1 MFVFSKIYCIIKL
14 LIKGVKDPMKKVLK
28 SASLA
33 AVTLSLVAAPVFA
46 AGDDAFADQLDQVIN
61 TFVNWAA
68 ILAGLIAL
76 GYLIYAGIKY
86 VTSAGD
92 PGKTEE
98 AQKQIVSAMIGLAI
112 VILSYTI
119 LRVVLYLFGVG
130 FGVGMLETVDEGGA
144 GDLLP

>member
-1 MFVFSKIYCIIKL
+1 
-14 LIKGVKDPMKKVLK
+14 MKKVLK
-28 SASLA
+28 SATLA
-33 AVTLSLVAAPVFA
+33 AFSLSLVAAPVFA
-46 AGDDAFADQLDQVIN
+46 QDDSEFATQLDKVIN

-98 AQKQIVSAMIGLAI
+98 AQKQIISAIIGLAI
-112 VILSYTI
+112 VILAYTI

-130 FGVGMLETVDEGGA
+130 FGVSELDRLGEDGS
-144 GDLLP
+144 LLPTP